1 MAKKKN
7 LFGVNTYVKRTKP
20 KIGRHKKG
28 MSKSEKK
35 NYKKNN
41 ILTKQDILLLK
52 EIEERWLNKK

>member
-20 KIGRHKKG
+20 KIGRHKKR

-35 NYKKNN
+35 NYKKYRG
-41 ILTKQDILLLK
+41 QGR
-52 EIEERWLNKK
+52 EI